1 MGHSPSGTVVQVR
14 SVTHVNLTCIS
25 NTGSILSD
33 VQPDKS
39 LWVRI
44 PCIKRD
50 RPAHSRVA
58 RRYLQ
63 TFLIGVVAL
72 GVVCE
77 SQSQMLSS
85 ERAYRL
91 TVRCRL
97 PPDLFSGVQGR
108 VTNQVRGHVTRA
120 CDSRSGCAL
129 GWGRGEPVSSLSAAN
144 VVWLVFG
151 APRTG
156 TVHHLEGYG
165 QRKSGDR
172 TEHLG
177 RGRDRVKSLFRISSH
192 TQLNDICPGVCTRRS
207 YSQCKHR
214 CQFRRTPT
222 R

>member
-1 MGHSPSGTVVQVR
+1 MGHSPSGTKFQVR

-50 RPAHSRVA
+50 RPAHGCIA

-77 SQSQMLSS
+77 SQSQMLIS

-91 TVRCRL
+91 TV
-97 PPDLFSGVQGR
+97 
-108 VTNQVRGHVTRA
+108 
-120 CDSRSGCAL
+120 
-129 GWGRGEPVSSLSAAN
+129 
-144 VVWLVFG
+144 
-151 APRTG
+151 
-156 TVHHLEGYG
+156 
-165 QRKSGDR
+165 
-172 TEHLG
+172 
-177 RGRDRVKSLFRISSH
+177 
-192 TQLNDICPGVCTRRS
+192 
-207 YSQCKHR
+207 
-214 CQFRRTPT
+214 
-222 R
+222 